1 MHFINIIES
10 YRKVVAIC
18 DSEILGKKFEE
29 GKKQLH
35 LKESFYQG
43 EKGKKVSE
51 EELIKLIEIN
61 KLEDATFNIVGEKS
75 INTALKAKLIDENSI
90 ARISNIPYALVLI

>member
-75 INTALKAKLIDENSI
+75 INTPQINLEKFINTAIITNLGSHVFKL
-90 ARISNIPYALVLI
+90 Y